1 MKKAY
6 IRTRD
11 NAEAADNSEN
21 ESSESIAYDE
31 ALSTTEE
38 ITAASAETAKNGT
51 GKLIREVRSRIQT
64 RKRGVETKATSDGEV
79 LPESTSPSAVSPAAK
94 VTHLQQRYE
103 TNYTQQGRMAAV
115 KTAIKE
121 KQTDTKAA
129 PEQRVLGRIK
139 TREYVQQ
146 STTASGAAVGSQ
158 EATAVIN
165 HSRSV
170 REAVSAQRTAEKTNA
185 AAVKAAN
192 DSRKAAQFAKQAA
205 DKARK
210 AAEEAERRLK
220 SVIKGAIKAMKS
232 LVTAISGGGAVAV
245 IIIIVICLLGLIV
258 ASAFGI
264 FAGNEVGKATGDTSR
279 DLRAAVSEINTEYY
293 ERIQGIR
300 SGVENLDKTTIRING
315 EVGAMTGV
323 WQDVLSVYSVDTAH
337 GENATL
343 AIDFDASKKE
353 KLRSIFWD
361 MVSISYRVT
370 ERKVMEET
378 PILEDA
384 QGVAAVEMTEVIYR
398 DVTINV
404 TTKSAVKAS
413 ELYSFTGEQNKVLS
427 ELMDDKFTKA
437 WSDLIYGYSYG
448 DEDIVAVAISQ
459 LGNVG
464 GEPYWRWW
472 GLRSRT
478 AWCAIFVSWCADQCG
493 YLDSEIIPK
502 FAWVPDGVAWFQSR
516 GQWQPRGYTPAP
528 GDIIFFD
535 WEHNGGMDHVGIVEY
550 CENGIVHTI
559 EGNTGDACKR
569 KQYSMN
575 SQSILGYG
583 VPMYG

>member
-51 GKLIREVRSRIQT
+51 GKLIREMRSRIQN
-64 RKRGVETKATSDGEV
+64 RRRDVGTKAASDGEV
-79 LPESTSPSAVSPAAK
+79 HPENTSQSAVSPAAE
-94 VTHLQQRYE
+94 VTHSQQRYE
-103 TNYTQQGRMAAV
+103 THYTEQGRAVAV
-115 KTAIKE
+115 KSAIKE
-121 KQTDTKAA
+121 KQTGTKAA
-129 PEQRVLGRIK
+129 PEQRILGRIK
-139 TREYVQQ
+139 TREYVQR
-146 STTASGAAVGSQ
+146 STTASGAV
-158 EATAVIN
+158 T
-165 HSRSV
+165 HTRSV
-170 REAVSAQRTAEKTNA
+170 HEAVSAQRTAEKTNA

-232 LVTAISGGGAVAV
+232 LVAAISGGGAVAV
-245 IIIIVICLLGLIV
+245 IIIIVICLLGLII

-384 QGVAAVEMTEVIYR
+384 QGVSAVEMTEVIYH

-427 ELMDDKFTKA
+427 ELMDEKFTKA

-493 YLDSEIIPK
+493 YLDAGIIPK

-535 WEHNGGMDHVGIVEY
+535 WAHNGGMDHVGIVEY
-550 CENGIVHTI
+550 YENGIVHTI
-559 EGNTGDACKR
+559 EGNTGDTCKR
-569 KQYSMN
+569 KQYNVN
-575 SQSILGYG
+575 SPSILGYG
-583 VPMYG
+583 IPMY